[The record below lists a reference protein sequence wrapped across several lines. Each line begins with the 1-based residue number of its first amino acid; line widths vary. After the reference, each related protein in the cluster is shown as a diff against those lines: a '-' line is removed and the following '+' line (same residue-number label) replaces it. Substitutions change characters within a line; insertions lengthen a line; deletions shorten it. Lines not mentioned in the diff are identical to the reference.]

1 MSRGAGARIR
11 NGAWL
16 TVAVYLIVAV
26 AWKWPSWWTWIAP
39 EAAPSREL
47 STMLLLGCAAV
58 ALIRARSVFGA
69 RPSFGAR
76 WLCLAAG
83 FVVLAA
89 DERVAIHERLRDRL
103 LAPNGI
109 DLPFVPW
116 AQPGDIVLVVVAL
129 VGLAMAPWLYT
140 VFRGAEARAWFV
152 SAIVLAATAVG
163 LDTLPIESYSI
174 AAERLLQTGE
184 EITEL
189 AAATSFLSA
198 VLSARMEEVVI
209 VSEPQPP
216 AVPTSSVPRRLQND
230 DRSPVAH

>member
-1 MSRGAGARIR
+1 MSRTAAARIR

-16 TVAVYLIVAV
+16 VVAAYLVVAV
-26 AWKWPSWWTWIAP
+26 AWKWPSWWSWIAP

-47 STMLLLGCAAV
+47 STLLLLGCAVV
-58 ALIRARSVFGA
+58 ALVRARS
-69 RPSFGAR
+69 SFTAR
-76 WLCLAAG
+76 WLCLSAG

-129 VGLAMAPWLYT
+129 VGLATIPWLYA
-140 VFRGAEARAWFV
+140 VFRDRPEARAWFV
-152 SAIVLAATAVG
+152 LAVVLALIAVG
-163 LDTLPIESYSI
+163 LDTLPIETYSTT
-174 AAERLLQTGE
+174 AERLFQTGE
-184 EITEL
+184 EIIEL

-198 VLSARMEEVVI
+198 VLGAYPERQADVVD
-209 VSEPQPP
+209 PHPP
-216 AVPTSSVPRRLQND
+216 ARAGSAPPPFEGR
-230 DRSPVAH
+230 DRNLVTR